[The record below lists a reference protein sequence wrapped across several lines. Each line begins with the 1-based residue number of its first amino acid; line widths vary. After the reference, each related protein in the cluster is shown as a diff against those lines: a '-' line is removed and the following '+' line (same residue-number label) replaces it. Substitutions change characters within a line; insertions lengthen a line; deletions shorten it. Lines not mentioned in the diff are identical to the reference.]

1 MYLSWLLLG
10 AGSLFGCWRVVV
22 VDILRQIG
30 GIGGKYILAG
40 GTWWLVVVQVVGGG
54 IVQSNP
60 FVRVNYFLLDGRVK
74 TISHNKAFYDSIKA
88 R

>member
-40 GTWWLVVVQVVGGG
+40 GTWWLVVV
-54 IVQSNP
+54 
-60 FVRVNYFLLDGRVK
+60 
-74 TISHNKAFYDSIKA
+74 
-88 R
+88 

>member
-10 AGSLFGCWRVVV
+10 AGSLFGWRWWIYCGWCWVMV
-22 VDILRQIG
+22 G
-30 GIGGKYILAG
+30 GGKYILAG
-40 GTWWLVVVQVVGGG
+40 GTWWWVVVQVVGGG

-74 TISHNKAFYDSIKA
+74 TISHNKAFYHSIKA